1 MDNLKYCLVI
11 LFLCISLVDSQ
22 QCLNNCSGRGV
33 CYGSGNNT
41 YCACVYAFFGPDCSI
56 TVYNQYP
63 QLWIAYQVIESTI
76 NILEFLFFSMG
87 AILAPRYATLEKSNI
102 TAISLTLMAILTF
115 IGTLHYT
122 IDPYGTKFLNIPYI
136 LICLFDGLRFPAAL
150 VVFGMI
156 VFRWVEAYQETI
168 KRLNEQEMLAK
179 IKQDYNKEV
188 TLEDILANIRSV
200 HRLRIP
206 FGIVLALVF
215 IYRIIGMVMRGILN
229 PAWSAMNTSFNI
241 LIIVLFALIAIGSI
255 YYGRKLYQLFPKPLD
270 QSMRDLTFNVVGL
283 STYSVIILIIAAGY
297 YGGEHFDQY
306 QLVNFWV
313 GELFVCLIL
322 NIAGIWMIVLLERP
336 MFQNLLRSLVISS
349 KSDDRTDVTASIETD
364 SIENTE

>member
-1 MDNLKYCLVI
+1 MNSFKYCLVV
-11 LFLCISLVDSQ
+11 LLLCISFVDSQ

-33 CYGSGNNT
+33 CYGSGNDT

-56 TVYNQYP
+56 TVYSQYP
-63 QLWIAYQVIESTI
+63 QLWVAYQVIESTI

-87 AILAPRYATLEKSNI
+87 AIIAPKYATLEQSNI

-115 IGTLHYT
+115 IGTLHYS
-122 IDPYGTKFLNIPYI
+122 IDPYGTKFLDIPYI
-136 LICLFDGLRFPAAL
+136 IICLFDGLRFPAAL
-150 VVFGMI
+150 VVYGMI

-188 TLEDILANIRSV
+188 TLEDILSNIRSV

-206 FGIVLALVF
+206 FGVILALIF
-215 IYRIIGMVMRGILN
+215 IYRIIGMIMRGILN
-229 PAWSAMNTSFNI
+229 PAWSPMNISFNVIMIILFI
-241 LIIVLFALIAIGSI
+241 LIALGSI

-283 STYSVIILIIAAGY
+283 SIYSVLILIVAAGY
-297 YGGEHFDQY
+297 YAGEHFDQY
-306 QLVNFWV
+306 QLVNFWA
-313 GELFVCLIL
+313 GELIVCLIL
-322 NIAGIWMIVLLERP
+322 NVAGIWMIILFERP
-336 MFQNLLRSLVISS
+336 MFQNLIKSVVILSRSSERN
-349 KSDDRTDVTASIETD
+349 DTTASLEND